1 MSIDKTLKIRR
12 ATVRNRCVL
21 KRAERIARLKELDRW
36 QEGDSPFGLPKVRV
50 YKITVKKKKKSKK
63 EEAAQA
69 AGAGEAAA
77 GGAGSSAASPA
88 KK

>member
-21 KRAERIARLKELDRW
+21 TRAERIARLKELERW
-36 QEGDSPFGLPKVRV
+36 HEGDSPFGLPKVRV
-50 YKITVKKKKKSKK
+50 SKITIKKKKKSKK

-69 AGAGEAAA
+69 AEA
-77 GGAGSSAASPA
+77 GGTGAASAASTPQP

>member
-63 EEAAQA
+63 EEAAGA
-69 AGAGEAAA
+69 AGAAS
-77 GGAGSSAASPA
+77 GGAGSSAATPA

>member
-36 QEGDSPFGLPKVRV
+36 HEGDSPFGLPKVRV

-69 AGAGEAAA
+69 AGTGTP
-77 GGAGSSAASPA
+77 SSTPAASSSGQS